1 MRLKKE
7 TYKELGKT
15 SLALMVAH
23 VVFLMLQPFSK
34 GNTDSK
40 KLAVGSVLVF
50 LFLVVG
56 VILLERG
63 GNE

>member
-1 MRLKKE
+1 MKLKKS

-23 VVFLMLQPFSK
+23 VVFLMIQPFSK
-34 GNTDSK
+34 GTTDSK
-40 KLAVGSVLVF
+40 KLAIGSFLVF

-63 GNE
+63 SDE

>member
-1 MRLKKE
+1 MKLKKG

-23 VVFLMLQPFSK
+23 VVFLMLQPFSR
-34 GNTDSK
+34 DSADPK
-40 KLAVGSVLVF
+40 KLSVGAILVF
-50 LFLVVG
+50 IFLIVG

-63 GNE
+63 SDE

>member
-1 MRLKKE
+1 MKLKKE

-34 GNTDSK
+34 DSIDSK
-40 KLAVGSVLVF
+40 KLAVGTALVF
-50 LFLVVG
+50 MFLVVG

-63 GNE
+63 SDE